1 MDGHGTPYIGLVAM
15 SPKIEQFKDMA
26 RQARR
31 DLFDQSHPIGR
42 LSLLQC
48 AMLGGGTVVTISL
61 AGSLFFSISPNAA
74 DHKILLYL
82 LFTLAPFAIVS
93 PLLGPL
99 IDRSRG
105 ARRLMV
111 VSAAVGQVVLCPLM
125 ATHLHS
131 LLLFPLAFL
140 VLVCQKL
147 YLVTKGALV
156 PEMAAL
162 DGSDSESEQAG
173 YATLNARLT
182 LLGTLAGFVASVPA
196 VILYK
201 VAGSPAVLVF
211 AMIVFVAAAVAGARL
226 PVLTSRRAEEMWTDQ
241 STKVREYGQE
251 GEALTRE
258 QDLLRL
264 QPFANPEVMLGLSA
278 MCIVRGLTGFMTFML
293 AFGLRRMHG
302 VGLYWY
308 GLVLAGSGAGAI
320 VGLVLVGRLRK
331 RMTEQQLLL
340 VLPLAHRHHGGRL
353 RRLGHA
359 LGAGGPRLHGRP
371 VRFGGPTVIRRHDPA
386 LHPPVR
392 PGSCLRPLRHAPAA
406 GVGRGLAHPPDHRLH
421 PPAGRRHHGR
431 AGRARRS
438 VLRDG
443 TARRPRAAHGA
454 WGLPRD
460 RAGPGAS
467 AGAGGPDAQ
476 PRRSPSV
483 FGLIGQGPGEAVAEL
498 GVVLLNEGHLRPPAL
513 GVDPQEL
520 FHLLPADVE
529 ARGVD
534 GLGCGDR
541 ADRRVDGLG
550 LFRPG

>member
-26 RQARR
+26 ARLVQ

-42 LSLLQC
+42 LSLVQC

-111 VSAAVGQVVLCPLM
+111 VSSAVGQVVLCPLM

-156 PEMAAL
+156 PRWPR
-162 DGSDSESEQAG
+162 STVRTPRPNRP
-173 YATLNARLT
+173 ATRRSTRRLT
-182 LLGTLAGFVASVPA
+182 LLGTLAGFVASIPGRDPLQGRRLSGGARVRHARVRRRRGGRRPA
-196 VILYK
+196 
-201 VAGSPAVLVF
+201 
-211 AMIVFVAAAVAGARL
+211 AGADEPPGGGDVDRPVDEGARVRPGRARRL
-226 PVLTSRRAEEMWTDQ
+226 DARAGPVAIAALRQSRGDARAERH
-241 STKVREYGQE
+241 VH
-251 GEALTRE
+251 
-258 QDLLRL
+258 
-264 QPFANPEVMLGLSA
+264 
-278 MCIVRGLTGFMTFML
+278 VRGLTGFMTFML

-340 VLPLAHRHHGGRL
+340 SSLWLIAIT
-353 RRLGHA
+353 
-359 LGAGGPRLHGRP
+359 AGGCAVWGTLW
-371 VRFGGPTVIRRHDPA
+371 RRW
-386 LHPPVR
+386 
-392 PGSCLRPLRHAPAA
+392 S
-406 GVGRGLAHPPDHRLH
+406 
-421 PPAGRRHHGR
+421 
-431 AGRARRS
+431 
-438 VLRDG
+438 
-443 TARRPRAAHGA
+443 
-454 WGLPRD
+454 
-460 RAGPGAS
+460 
-467 AGAGGPDAQ
+467 
-476 PRRSPSV
+476 SPSWSAC
-483 FGLIGQGPGEAVAEL
+483 AVRWPS
-498 GVVLLNEGHLRPPAL
+498 RPSTP
-513 GVDPQEL
+513 
-520 FHLLPADVE
+520 
-529 ARGVD
+529 
-534 GLGCGDR
+534 
-541 ADRRVDGLG
+541 
-550 LFRPG
+550 